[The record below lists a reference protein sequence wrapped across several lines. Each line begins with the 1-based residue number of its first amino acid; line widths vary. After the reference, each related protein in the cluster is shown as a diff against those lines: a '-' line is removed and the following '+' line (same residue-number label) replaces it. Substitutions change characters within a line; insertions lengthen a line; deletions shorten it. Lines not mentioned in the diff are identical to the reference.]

1 MRCFKW
7 KLVLRIVPCFV
18 FSNISVIFEKVM
30 LIPGFDS
37 PNDVLNDFKTK
48 AFRERLA
55 GPFTEV
61 ETVFE
66 KMVYCFRCF
75 GIVSDSR

>member
-7 KLVLRIVPCFV
+7 KLVLRIVLCFV

-30 LIPGFDS
+30 FIPCFDS

-55 GPFTEV
+55 WLLPRLKLFSRKWFA
-61 ETVFE
+61 VFGVLE
-66 KMVYCFRCF
+66 
-75 GIVSDSR
+75 S

>member
-18 FSNISVIFEKVM
+18 FSNISVIFEKDM
-30 LIPGFDS
+30 SIPHFDS

-55 GPFTEV
+55 EV

-66 KMVYCFRCF
+66 KWFTVF
-75 GIVSDSR
+75 GVLES